1 MFFKA
6 DNRIGWFCGGS
17 TFSVSAEQMEISLF
31 PRTKHAKIRLTSE
44 NEPFNR
50 VEMDDSLGRLGWF
63 FSFTGETNAGTFHV
77 SRVLR
82 APPKTFRHKPKKKK
96 VKKRETHLPEKQT
109 FLPHLPSICQTGQS
123 CRRRNSFR
131 ACSYSC
137 VIRARR
143 WCCVKWDCIPS
154 TRRWASASP
163 AIWSWPAG
171 TWPCRSAAWIRTSDS
186 RAWRP
191 SAASSSTTSRPTNA
205 TGSES
210 HVASSVHFPR
220 YRRVEM
226 SREMPREMSR
236 ETHTLLD
243 ETRSD
248 SSHLLGVKHS
258 PEVGPHFHP
267 WLYLLASYRANAY
280 QKTIALKLALIT
292 TLTALR
298 AWSLAYSVCSVVVEL
313 AEMPRKFRIRS
324 ETFFRVFFR
333 RFEGILEAVVVKI
346 VTPKER
352 PITAQ

>member
-1 MFFKA
+1 
-6 DNRIGWFCGGS
+6 
-17 TFSVSAEQMEISLF
+17 
-31 PRTKHAKIRLTSE
+31 
-44 NEPFNR
+44 
-50 VEMDDSLGRLGWF
+50 
-63 FSFTGETNAGTFHV
+63 
-77 SRVLR
+77 
-82 APPKTFRHKPKKKK
+82 
-96 VKKRETHLPEKQT
+96 
-109 FLPHLPSICQTGQS
+109 
-123 CRRRNSFR
+123 
-131 ACSYSC
+131 
-137 VIRARR
+137 
-143 WCCVKWDCIPS
+143 
-154 TRRWASASP
+154 
-163 AIWSWPAG
+163 
-171 TWPCRSAAWIRTSDS
+171 
-186 RAWRP
+186 
-191 SAASSSTTSRPTNA
+191 
-205 TGSES
+205 
-210 HVASSVHFPR
+210 
-220 YRRVEM
+220 M